1 MFHTSSII
9 FKDHNL
15 YYISGSS
22 LVYQKVSIDKRVSI
36 KLIEKIELIPQP
48 SYLLYQDVY
57 NYFVD
62 VLLFPSEKILKIIE
76 KDEVLKGC
84 KNLEAQISVISDI
97 LKNEMDK
104 EVEIIENFKLEDLLS
119 FNDDDFIEVYSKD
132 ELELDFVSRTELF
145 YSKIRKINNNNQ
157 PTVILVRRDHLV
169 FDTCKHFSVMKKED
183 FLKPM
188 FVYFA
193 NEQGLDMG
201 GVTREF
207 YQLLSEQILDPTNC
221 LFVKTGFNHTYHP
234 NPNSSVNDTHL
245 QYFLFIGRLLGKAIY
260 DMNMMDTHFT
270 RVLFK
275 LIVGAKVT
283 YDDLEFV
290 DPSLYLGLNKLLQME
305 DPSILEMNFVS
316 EENDFG
322 SNNTYSLIEN
332 GEKLTVT
339 NENKKKFVELYSK
352 WKIVGSVK
360 NQLEKILYGIYEIIP
375 RKYFSIFNEKELEL
389 LLCGSPE
396 LDIKDWKKNTKLEG
410 FDKDSM
416 VIVDSFWEMVEEMN
430 PIEQSKLLQFVTGT
444 TCVPNEGFEGLYPP
458 FTLCRLRVKDTFLPV
473 AHTCLN
479 RLDLPDYG
487 SKKITKEKFIQ
498 ALDLGLKEGFQLD

>member
-9 FKDHNL
+9 FKEHNL

-36 KLIEKIELIPQP
+36 KLVEKIELIPQP
-48 SYLLYQDVY
+48 SYLFYQDLF

-62 VLLFPSEKILKIIE
+62 VLLFSSDKVLKIIDSLD
-76 KDEVLKGC
+76 KDGLLKEC
-84 KNLEAQISVISDI
+84 KNLEAQIDLVS
-97 LKNEMDK
+97 KNIHK
-104 EVEIIENFKLEDLLS
+104 EKEKEKIEELNLDSLN
-119 FNDDDFIEVYSKD
+119 FNDEINDIYNKDDF
-132 ELELDFVSRTELF
+132 ELDFVSRTELF
-145 YSKIRKINNNNQ
+145 YTKIRKINNNNQ

-169 FDTCKHFSVMKKED
+169 FDTCKHFSIMKKED

-188 FVYFA
+188 FVYFS

-221 LFVKTGFNHTYHP
+221 LFVKTGFNNTYHP

-270 RVLFK
+270 RIIFK
-275 LIVGAKVT
+275 LIVGSKIT
-283 YDDLEFV
+283 FEDLEFV
-290 DPSLYLGLNKLLQME
+290 DPSLYLGFNKLLQME

-322 SNNTYSLIEN
+322 SNNTYLLMEN
-332 GEKLTVT
+332 GDKVLVT
-339 NENKKKFVELYSK
+339 SENKKKFVELYAK
-352 WKIVGSVK
+352 WKIIGSVK
-360 NQLEKILYGIYEIIP
+360 SQLEKILFGLYEIIP
-375 RKYFSIFNEKELEL
+375 RKYFRIFNEKELEL
-389 LLCGSPE
+389 LLCGSPD
-396 LDIKDWKKNTKLEG
+396 LDMKDWKNHTRLEG

-416 VIVDSFWEMVEEMN
+416 KIVDSFWEMVEEMN
-430 PIEQSKLLQFVTGT
+430 PLERSKLLQFVTGT

-479 RLDLPDYG
+479 RLDLPDYD
-487 SKKITKEKFIQ
+487 SKKKCKDKFIQ